1 MSRPSS
7 CSSWL
12 GTSFDVPVLLVH
24 GERDMHAVT
33 AVAQEYFAVIE
44 APAKDFVLLDGLGH
58 MAPFVRPDLIE
69 TELITH
75 ILPLATRACR
85 A

>member
-1 MSRPSS
+1 
-7 CSSWL
+7 
-12 GTSFDVPVLLVH
+12 
-24 GERDMHAVT
+24 MHAVT
-33 AVAQEYFAVIE
+33 AVTQEYFAVIE
-44 APAKDFVLLDGLGH
+44 APAADLVLLDGLGH

-69 TELITH
+69 TELITR

>member
-1 MSRPSS
+1 VSRPSS

-12 GTSFDVPVLLVH
+12 GTSFDVPVLLLH
-24 GERDMHAVT
+24 GERDMHAV
-33 AVAQEYFAVIE
+33 
-44 APAKDFVLLDGLGH
+44 GH

-69 TELITH
+69 TELITR

>member
-12 GTSFDVPVLLVH
+12 GTSFDVPVLLLH
-24 GERDMHAVT
+24 GERDMH

-69 TELITH
+69 TELITR